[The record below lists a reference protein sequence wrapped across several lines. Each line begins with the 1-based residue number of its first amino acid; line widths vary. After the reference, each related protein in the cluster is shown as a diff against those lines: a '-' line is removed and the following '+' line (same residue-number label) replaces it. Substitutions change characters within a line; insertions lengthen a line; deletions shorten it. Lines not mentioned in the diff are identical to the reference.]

1 MNKELLYCRQPDYD
15 FAILE
20 LVTAIDLTR
29 TSPAKAVNLPEPT
42 DINFSPGTNFTVS
55 GWGALCERCNSPSKL
70 QYVTVPAILDSKC
83 REAYDITPRM
93 ICAGNVEDGGIDS
106 CKGDSGGKLIQ
117 LNYYLL
123 VDLSVL
129 KKINPKYNH
138 ARGARL

>member
-1 MNKELLYCRQPDYD
+1 M
-15 FAILE
+15 LE
-20 LVTAIDLTR
+20 LMTPIKITGK
-29 TSPAKAVNLPEPT
+29 SKAKAVSLPETT
-42 DINFSPGTNFTVS
+42 DVNFSPGTNFTVS

-123 VDLSVL
+123 PIS
-129 KKINPKYNH
+129 
-138 ARGARL
+138 